1 MPGALG
7 FAEMTPAAMRL
18 RLHTWLRDS
27 VYQHGRKFAPNH
39 LIERAAGAAMNM
51 TPYFDY
57 LREKYAVLYR
67 LPVSFGGD
75 SGTLPSLP

>member
-1 MPGALG
+1 
-7 FAEMTPAAMRL
+7 
-18 RLHTWLRDS
+18 
-27 VYQHGRKFAPNH
+27 
-39 LIERAAGAAMNM
+39 MNM

-75 SGTLPSLP
+75 SGTVPSLP